1 MLLCTYLVRPFLGFQ
16 HMDTVIHPS
25 LYYWTL
31 RSVHL
36 LIPQT
41 ITCITMCALHL
52 SGTGKTLRS
61 YMTFETQGK
70 ELPCRNAKQMNWV
83 FIRRAHK
90 YTKKGGITWGLC
102 MAGEHATPE
111 QQPSSKSSEDSCFYL
126 TLN

>member
-1 MLLCTYLVRPFLGFQ
+1 
-16 HMDTVIHPS
+16 MDTVIHPS
-25 LYYWTL
+25 LYYWAL

-41 ITCITMCALHL
+41 ITHMTMYALHH

-61 YMTFETQGK
+61 YMTFETKGK

-83 FIRRAHK
+83 FVRRAHK
-90 YTKKGGITWGLC
+90 YTKKGEITWGLR
-102 MAGEHATPE
+102 MAEQASPE
-111 QQPSSKSSEDSCFYL
+111 QQHGSKSSEDSCFCL